1 MVSKKVVRSKKRV
14 AQKFSFTFQ
23 IDVKAPSEMVRSLV
37 EKEVARAMQQIKAC
51 EGYER
56 KTKITIVTTGDLEG
70 QL

>member
-23 IDVKAPSEMVRSLV
+23 IDVKAPSEMVRKLI
-37 EKEVARAMQQIKAC
+37 EKGVVNAMKDLKAY

-56 KTKITIVTTGDLEG
+56 GTKISVKCDGDLIGE
-70 QL
+70 L